1 MRGRVQF
8 YAICGLGWDWMG
20 WMVIIGHRSSK
31 SAFGANNRI
40 DDHIKTSTSARVV
53 GEAG

>member
-1 MRGRVQF
+1 MCSSMLYV
-8 YAICGLGWDWMG
+8 GWDGIG
-20 WMVIIGHRSSK
+20 WDGWLSSIIGHRSSK